1 MVSTLLALAFGATC
15 LLAGGYYE
23 STYSLLAGAV
33 WLGIALAG
41 SLGRLHA
48 PSPAFWA
55 LAALAAWT
63 AASATWGPAGP
74 ALRVAPLAALYAGWL
89 WASEQIDRQTLLRI
103 VWASC
108 VAISAVALP
117 FYRGGRL
124 DWPVTY
130 ANGLGLVAAAGLL
143 LSLGRRSR
151 VGAALCTVALVLT
164 FSRSAILAAAVGA
177 IVLFGLERRIP
188 RRIAIA
194 GALALAVLAV
204 VLAQPLAARFAA
216 PAPDERDARRLLDV
230 TGHGRAELWRS
241 AWEQGLDNPL
251 LGAGAGTWAREYVEQ
266 TGRLSAPANAH
277 SLPLETFA
285 ELGAIGV
292 ALLAAF
298 FVLVA
303 RGARREPVASAVVA
317 AWAVQATAD
326 WVWQLP
332 AATLPML
339 FTAAALTA
347 RTKACVSETQALSFA
362 AAAIVVGALCAAH
375 GIGAALLEAGKPG
388 RAQKLLPWDARPA
401 LARGDRNE
409 ACRIDRG
416 ELALRR
422 SDPPGEGCHSP

>member
-1 MVSTLLALAFGATC
+1 MLRGLRMGSTLLAVAFAATC
-15 LLAGGYYE
+15 FLAGGYYE

-33 WLGIALAG
+33 WLGLALAG
-41 SLGRLHA
+41 SLGRLRT

-63 AASATWGPAGP
+63 AASATWGPTGP

-103 VWASC
+103 AWSSC

-130 ANGLGLVAAAGLL
+130 ANGLGLVAAIGLL

-151 VGAALCTVALVLT
+151 LGTAVCAVALVLT
-164 FSRSAILAAAVGA
+164 FSRSAILATAVGA
-177 IVLFGLERRIP
+177 IVLFGLEGRVP
-188 RRIAIA
+188 RRVAIG
-194 GALALAVLAV
+194 GALALGVLAV

-216 PAPDERDARRLLDV
+216 PAPDERDARRLLDM

-241 AWEQGLDNPL
+241 AWEQGLDNPIA
-251 LGAGAGTWAREYVEQ
+251 GGGAGTWAQRYVEE
-266 TGRLSAPANAH
+266 TGRLTAPANAH

-285 ELGAIGV
+285 ELGLVGI

-298 FVLVA
+298 VVLVA
-303 RGARREPVASAVVA
+303 RGARREPVATAVVA
-317 AWAVQATAD
+317 AWLVQACAD

-339 FTAAALTA
+339 FAAAALAPPRPKHSEQQSLLMATA
-347 RTKACVSETQALSFA
+347 ALA
-362 AAAIVVGALCAAH
+362 
-375 GIGAALLEAGKPG
+375 IGAACALQGVQAALREAVPS
-388 RAQKLLPWDARPA
+388 P
-401 LARGDRNE
+401 
-409 ACRIDRG
+409 DRG
-416 ELALRR
+416 MVISAR
-422 SDPPGEGCHSP
+422 SATLKT